1 MKPYNVIVILNPECT
16 KVLLC
21 KRTKE
26 PYQGLYN
33 FIGGKIE
40 NEKEGFQEAYR
51 ELYEETHIGKEDVSL
66 KHFMNLEYLSFGKRM
81 EVYYGVLKHDVEL
94 VEEINPLEWVS
105 LDEDFFDMTKYAG
118 EGNIGHILKEIQIY
132 INH

>member
-21 KRTKE
+21 KRVKE

-40 NEKEGFQEAYR
+40 KEEDGFNEAYR
-51 ELYEETHIGKEDVSL
+51 ELYEETHIE
-66 KHFMNLEYLSFGKRM
+66 KRM
-81 EVYYGVLKHDVEL
+81 FL
-94 VEEINPLEWVS
+94 
-105 LDEDFFDMTKYAG
+105 
-118 EGNIGHILKEIQIY
+118 
-132 INH
+132 